1 MFTVHCGTGN
11 QKLRWLSDVA
21 LHRYDPECCLDTG
34 LMAEMR
40 FENGVQLSPEGMIA
54 DELTDDVHIYLVLL
68 GRYSAILLKA
78 CYYRGPDQA
87 GGREG
92 QEEEEVMMC
101 IEDLNYM
108 HTE

>member
-68 GRYSAILLKA
+68 GRYPPHPSSLMRRAT
-78 CYYRGPDQA
+78 
-87 GGREG
+87 
-92 QEEEEVMMC
+92 
-101 IEDLNYM
+101 IEDLIKQ
-108 HTE
+108 EAEKSKKKKR

>member
-40 FENGVQLSPEGMIA
+40 FENGVQLSPDGMIA
-54 DELTDDVHIYLVLL
+54 DELTDDVHVYLVLL
-68 GRYSAILLKA
+68 GRYCPTSHS
-78 CYYRGPDQA
+78 Y
-87 GGREG
+87 
-92 QEEEEVMMC
+92 
-101 IEDLNYM
+101 LNLRL
-108 HTE
+108 